1 MFNIKEG
8 DHINMI
14 NEKVFFDFYREK
26 VSSDIVEMENEYRNF
41 KAYWD
46 EFIRHY
52 SLKEKAPDNQMQ
64 IVQLAYMYAIIW
76 DAFSISA
83 MSSDKEKV
91 NNLVFSSL
99 ATTISN
105 DILAIIKLSIDGLDY
120 QAMNILRN
128 LYEISLLTL
137 NICIDEEKREK
148 YVQSASEDKSYEVW
162 RKYFNVSAM
171 LTTIS
176 NYTNNTDLK
185 KYWMND
191 TKRIYSR
198 LSSFTHNSLLNVY
211 VFSFSLPKTNHEK
224 HVLNSCAHYVTR
236 YEQILTEMVEIIW
249 MVTRIFKSLL
259 EESNPN
265 SFCVNLLGNN
275 ANDCFRNANNYFS
288 FADYCF
294 LKLI

>member
-1 MFNIKEG
+1 
-8 DHINMI
+8 MI
-14 NEKVFFDFYREK
+14 NENVFFEFYREK

-41 KAYWD
+41 KVYWD

-52 SLKEKAPDNQMQ
+52 SLKEKAPDNQMK

-76 DAFSISA
+76 DVFSISA
-83 MSSDKEKV
+83 MSSDKEKA

-105 DILAIIKLSIDGLDY
+105 DILAIIKLSMDGLDY

-128 LYEISLLTL
+128 LYEISLLIL

-148 YVQSASEDKSYEVW
+148 YVQSASEDNSYEVW
-162 RKYFNVSAM
+162 IKYFNISAM

-176 NYTNNTDLK
+176 NYTNNKDLK

-191 TKRIYSR
+191 IKRIYSR

-224 HVLNSCAHYVTR
+224 HVLNSCAHYVAR

-259 EESNPN
+259 EEANPN
-265 SFCVNLLGNN
+265 SFCVNLLGDNTK
-275 ANDCFRNANNYFS
+275 DCFKAANNYFF

-294 LKLI
+294 LKFIK